1 MAGTTLIKPGK
12 NTECDR
18 LLKALQKGTV
28 TAYMA
33 FIELQ
38 ITSLHR
44 RLTDLREMGYKI
56 EKRRVQ
62 KLDERGKEVE
72 HWNEYWVS

>member
-1 MAGTTLIKPGK
+1 MGETTLIKPGK

-18 LLKALQKGTV
+18 LLKALQNGTV

-33 FIELQ
+33 FIELH

-44 RLTDLREMGYKI
+44 RLTDLREMGYQI

-62 KLDERGKEVE
+62 KLDERGKEIE